1 MNLPGYVRSRW
12 NSAIRSL
19 ETHLG
24 GAGGRR
30 AQALNKYFGEVAP
43 GRTRSTREVFRQVMP
58 IFEIAPLFKA
68 DNATL
73 SFYAT
78 KDGKISVSY
87 QGWDQSKTVLEGQQ
101 FVIKWWPQGVDA
113 RIIDP
118 HPRRFADPQDDSIF
132 HPRTWHR
139 LPAALAL
146 SGGFQIIRHA
156 LAELRAETELPPQT
170 SRGVS

>member
-1 MNLPGYVRSRW
+1 MEQYES
-12 NSAIRSL
+12 
-19 ETHLG
+19 
-24 GAGGRR
+24 
-30 AQALNKYFGEVAP
+30 
-43 GRTRSTREVFRQVMP
+43 
-58 IFEIAPLFKA
+58 APLFKA

-113 RIIDP
+113 RIIDA

-132 HPRTWHR
+132 HPRTWQRAAGCARTLGR
-139 LPAALAL
+139 LSNHPTRPRE
-146 SGGFQIIRHA
+146 F
-156 LAELRAETELPPQT
+156 RAETELPPQT
-170 SRGVS
+170 SR